1 MEEKIVPTVGQWVA
15 ISNSGRGI
23 SHIGRISRV
32 TKTMF
37 FLEGMTAKFRHNC
50 ELIGQETWD
59 LTTAK
64 FVTEEQM
71 LAFRLKELR
80 SKRLETLRNNMSRLD
95 YDRLTDIDVVRL
107 ESFFPKLLKKVKK
120 P

>member
-1 MEEKIVPTVGQWVA
+1 MEEKIVPKVGQWVA
-15 ISNSGRGI
+15 ISNSGRGT
-23 SHIGRISRV
+23 SHVGQISRV
-32 TKTMF
+32 TKTLF
-37 FLEGMTAKFRHNC
+37 FLEGMTTKFRHNC

-64 FVTEEQM
+64 FITEEQM
-71 LAFRLKELR
+71 LAFKLRELR
-80 SKRLETLRNNMSRLD
+80 LKRLETLKNNMSRLD
-95 YDRLTDIDVVRL
+95 YDRLTEIDIVRL